1 MNNILAV
8 LADPILPIFA
18 IAALGY
24 LLGARGLVR
33 EEDARLANRIC
44 MTIFMPILIFGLLA
58 RSDFSAFLW
67 EKLALYAACEIV
79 LFALCVL
86 IARRIFGCG
95 PGESVL
101 LGVCGVF
108 SNSLMYILP
117 IAQLAYGEAS
127 VGPVVSVVVF
137 DTVVFFGGALVY
149 LELQRAKAESVA
161 QALGSLVRMPLIAA
175 MILGVAAGLMRLP
188 LPEPVLTFIGFNG
201 AAAPPIALFALGV
214 VLSRTRFAPDGV
226 VLTFGTVKLL
236 IFPAAL
242 WLALETFTPGITASS
257 VQFLLAGA
265 GPAGAMAFSMALLY
279 NVRPDRIAQIIVG
292 TSALTLASLA
302 LVLSL

>member
-1 MNNILAV
+1 VTNILAV

-44 MTIFMPILIFGLLA
+44 MTIFMPILIFGLVA
-58 RSDFSAFLW
+58 RTDFSAFLW
-67 EKLALYAACEIV
+67 DKLALYVACEVV

-86 IARRIFGCG
+86 VARRVFGCG
-95 PGESVL
+95 PGEAVL
-101 LGVCGVF
+101 LGVCAIF

-117 IAQLAYGEAS
+117 IAQLAYGEAA
-127 VGPVVSVVVF
+127 VGPVISVVVF
-137 DTVVFFGGALVY
+137 DSVVVFGGALIY

-161 QALGSLVRMPLIAA
+161 QAVGGLLKMPLIVA
-175 MILGVAAGLMRLP
+175 MLLGVAVGLMRMP
-188 LPEPVLTFIGFNG
+188 LPEPVLTFIAFNG

-214 VLSRTRFAPDGV
+214 VLSRTAFAPDGV
-226 VLTFGTVKLL
+226 VLTFGAVKLL
-236 IFPAAL
+236 LFPAAF
-242 WLALETFTPGITASS
+242 WLMLEMLTPKIGPDAL
-257 VQFLLAGA
+257 QFLLAAA
-265 GPAGAMAFSMALLY
+265 GPSGAMAFSMALLY
-279 NVRPDRIAQIIVG
+279 DVRPGRIAQIIVG
-292 TSALTLASLA
+292 TSALTLVSLA